1 MPTYYTVKEAAKLL
15 GVSTNTLYKYLLEGK
30 IKASRGTAEGR
41 FRIPPKSLED
51 FLGSPLPTSDLPPV
65 TSSLQSQPIPTQDTS
80 TLSTTPK
87 SARRTL
93 VRILLILALLA
104 LIADTLVN
112 PQWSLTSSLLRLF
125 ALSCLFVLSYRKR
138 GRHV

>member
-65 TSSLQSQPIPTQDTS
+65 TSSLQSQPIPM
-80 TLSTTPK
+80 LATTCPPK
-87 SARRTL
+87 RQNRHPHRASRTPNT
-93 VRILLILALLA
+93 I
-104 LIADTLVN
+104 
-112 PQWSLTSSLLRLF
+112 
-125 ALSCLFVLSYRKR
+125 
-138 GRHV
+138 